1 MQNKKKVV
9 VIVPIKENSTRVK
22 KKNFKKIKGIPL
34 YKITLNKL
42 KKCNF
47 DEIYVDSDSKEIE
60 KFCR

>member
-9 VIVPIKENSTRVK
+9 VIVPIRENSSRVK
-22 KKNFKKIKGIPL
+22 KKVFKKIQGIPL

-47 DEIYVDSDSKEIE
+47 DKT
-60 KFCR
+60 